1 MLLSRIASPE
11 DSGSLPNPDAQP
23 AFRLLHYFSIAS
35 LITIVAA
42 TVLLTALQQR
52 LAVRDLIRAQEEQNI
67 VLTQSVARGH
77 HDLFSELIGSAAR
90 LDADSLRAHP
100 QVARMQQLIQGEFA
114 GSTVLKVK
122 IYDQTGRTVFSS
134 DPLQI
139 GEDKS
144 ANAGFQKAR
153 DGQAASE
160 LTHRNEFSAFE
171 QKVENVDLVSSYVPI
186 RARDGNAVEAVFEIY
201 SDTSPLLSQIRN
213 TRNTVALQVTAVLI
227 ALYLA
232 LFFIVR
238 HADRVIRVQ
247 DARRRRDE
255 EKLQEARQAVA
266 RSEKF
271 HRALIEKSS
280 DAVMLLGGDLR
291 IRYSAPANSRVLGI
305 PEERI
310 FDIAL
315 PEFVNEPYREP
326 VASWLVSASAAPG
339 QVQRVEF
346 EARHEALGDRY
357 FVATATNLC
366 DQPDVG
372 GIIVN
377 IRDYTERR
385 RAELEVQQHAR
396 FDGLTGLAR
405 REFFVQQMRK
415 TIGRASRNNEVLA
428 LMFMDLDGFKSVND
442 TLGHDI
448 GDLLLKEVSARI
460 RSVLRQDDEIGRG
473 DSVGEE
479 QDRAARLGG
488 DEFTVL
494 LGGLDQP
501 ASAALVAERMLAAIS
516 APYVFGEVVARVT
529 SSIGIAVYADDGL
542 TCEELMK
549 KADAAMYTAKQQ
561 GKNTF
566 CFATEPRPRRTEPS
580 LSLVQ
585 SRQP

>member
-1 MLLSRIASPE
+1 MQLARIASSDE
-11 DSGSLPNPDAQP
+11 SGIRSNPDAQP
-23 AFRLLHYFSIAS
+23 VFRLLHYFSIAS
-35 LITIVAA
+35 LITILVA

-52 LAVRDLIRAQEEQNI
+52 LAVRDLIRAQEEHNI
-67 VLTQSVARGH
+67 LLTRSVARGH
-77 HDLFSELIGSAAR
+77 INEFSELIGSTSS
-90 LDADSLRAHP
+90 LDTDRLRAHP
-100 QVARMQQLIQGEFA
+100 QVARMQQLVQREFS

-122 IYDQTGRTVFSS
+122 IYDLSGRTVFSS
-134 DPLQI
+134 DPGQI

-144 ANAGFQKAR
+144 ANAGFQSAR
-153 DGQAASE
+153 DGQPASE

-171 QKVENVDLVSSYVPI
+171 QKVENVDVVSSYVPI
-186 RARDGNAVEAVFEIY
+186 RSRDGNAVAAVFEIY
-201 SDTSPLLSQIRN
+201 SDTSPLLSQIRE
-213 TRNTVALQVTAVLI
+213 TRNTVFLQVTAVLV

-238 HADRVIRVQ
+238 HADRVIRMQ
-247 DARRRRDE
+247 ETRRRRDE
-255 EKLQEARQAVA
+255 EKLQEARKAVA
-266 RSEKF
+266 RSEQF

-280 DAVMLLGGDLR
+280 DAVLLLGDDLR
-291 IRYSAPANSRVLGI
+291 VKYSTPANARVMGI
-305 PEERI
+305 SEERI
-310 FDIAL
+310 AGIAL

-326 VASWLVSASAAPG
+326 VARWLVTANAAPG
-339 QVQRVEF
+339 QMQRVEF

-366 DQPDVG
+366 DHPDVG

-377 IRDYTERR
+377 IRDFTERR

-405 REFFVQQMRK
+405 REYFVQQMRK
-415 TIGRASRNNEVLA
+415 SIGRAARNNEVLA

-442 TLGHDI
+442 NLGHDI

-460 RSVLRQDDEIGRG
+460 RSVLRQDDEIGL
-473 DSVGEE
+473 GEYADE
-479 QDRAARLGG
+479 EKNRAARLGG

-501 ASAALVAERMLAAIS
+501 ASAGVVAERMLAAIS
-516 APYVFGEVVARVT
+516 APYVFGDVVARVT
-529 SSIGIAVYADDGL
+529 LSIGIAVYADDGL

-561 GKNTF
+561 GKNKV
-566 CFATEPRPRRTEPS
+566 CFATKPRPLWTEPE